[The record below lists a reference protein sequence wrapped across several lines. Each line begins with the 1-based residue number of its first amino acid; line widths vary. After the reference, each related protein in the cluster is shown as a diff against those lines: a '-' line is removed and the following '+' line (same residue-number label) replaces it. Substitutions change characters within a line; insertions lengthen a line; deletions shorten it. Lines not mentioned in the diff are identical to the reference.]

1 MKLEDF
7 KNLLYKERQA
17 VDAIS
22 TTVKQ
27 NMASIL
33 AIAATLAIP
42 AVPAIFAAN
51 GMYNLTSNWT
61 ETWRSI
67 AALAVAVGIEGA
79 GLFLSQLA
87 TKTYSAWKKSAATLN
102 EVWAIA
108 GAVAV
113 YTIIAIALIS
123 FSDVPMALKLVVGF
137 VPILGIAFYI
147 GMGFEN
153 DLANRLDEAAHEK
166 RIKRDEDKQRRLERT
181 SKSRPIGQ
189 SDSGQKTVSK
199 DEALSLIKQYLADNP
214 DASLGSIGRHI
225 GRPKSTTGNYVKEL
239 TETGAIHKNSNGWE
253 VRQ

>member
-17 VDAIS
+17 VDAFA

-61 ETWRSI
+61 ETWRTV

-87 TKTYSAWKKSAATLN
+87 TKTYSAWKKGVASLN

-108 GAVAV
+108 GAVGV
-113 YTIIAIALIS
+113 YTVIAIALIS
-123 FSDVPMALKLVVGF
+123 FSDVPTALKLVVGF

-153 DLANRLDEAAHEK
+153 DLANRLDEVAHEK
-166 RIKRDEDKQRRLERT
+166 RIKREEQREIKSAKSAKDNTQNSRVSREKLYTLALDVLRED
-181 SKSRPIGQ
+181 SRI
-189 SDSGQKTVSK
+189 SG
-199 DEALSLIKQYLADNP
+199 
-214 DASLGSIGRHI
+214 ASLGKRLG
-225 GRPKSTTGNYVKEL
+225 KSPRTGQTIISEL
-239 TETGAIHKNSNGWE
+239 EQAGAIHRNGNGWE
-253 VRQ
+253 VTQ